1 MPKSTNNAFTGATNS
16 INWRTP
22 PSSNGGIVTAAK
34 NSTPVYLPNSRQVR
48 AYSAARA
55 PK

>member
-1 MPKSTNNAFTGATNS
+1 MSKSTNNAFTGATNS

-22 PSSNGGIVTAAK
+22 PSSSGGVVTAAK
-34 NSTPVYLPNSRQVR
+34 TGSPVTLPNSRQVR
-48 AYSAARA
+48 AYSGAGV